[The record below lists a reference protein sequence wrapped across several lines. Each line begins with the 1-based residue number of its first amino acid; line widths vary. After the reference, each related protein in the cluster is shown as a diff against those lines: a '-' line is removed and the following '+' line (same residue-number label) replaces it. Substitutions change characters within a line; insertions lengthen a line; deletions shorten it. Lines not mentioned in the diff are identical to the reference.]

1 MCWQKPVVEEVVPGC
16 LQHLG
21 FRVGKST
28 GAERIAGSFV
38 GAMAGAAWGR
48 VWGGGGIPCR
58 AVRLFWLVWGSPSW
72 CVNLVCQRPQ
82 EVGAAPLC

>member
-1 MCWQKPVVEEVVPGC
+1 MCWQKPVAEEVVPGR

-28 GAERIAGSFV
+28 GLKGQLAALWVSWQEQLGV
-38 GAMAGAAWGR
+38 GC
-48 VWGGGGIPCR
+48 GGIPCR
-58 AVRLFWLVWGSPSW
+58 EERLFWLFWGSPSW